1 MAVTNAGGVTRSTEG
16 LTRTRRQRKGEFTL
30 CWSQEVPL
38 LPLGINAFG
47 SQAFRLRLGPTPLAP
62 LHLAFG
68 FEEELRHQC
77 SGPSASQLQIA
88 ELLSLHNHM
97 SPS

>member
-1 MAVTNAGGVTRSTEG
+1 M
-16 LTRTRRQRKGEFTL
+16 Q
-30 CWSQEVPL
+30 PL
-38 LPLGINAFG
+38 LPLDINDFG

-77 SGPSASQLQIA
+77 SGPPASQLQIA
-88 ELLSLHNHM
+88 ELLSLHNHVTFIKKF
-97 SPS
+97 SLHIFISAAGSVFLEKTD